1 MSAVGPAGGFR
12 RWCIGDRAGIGPA
25 AVPDLYE
32 SMSLPRP
39 LEPILLG
46 LVWLLTSALGIAE
59 VAIGV
64 DLIMAAYA
72 GLLRLFNV
80 IVEEYGREYWVGFN
94 VQTISAMLLGLIVIS
109 MSIVSGETYLRHHG
123 TRRARR
129 MAAVVVAVELVI
141 LLVGYF
147 FSPDAFVILGWV
159 AGSG

>member
-1 MSAVGPAGGFR
+1 
-12 RWCIGDRAGIGPA
+12 
-25 AVPDLYE
+25 
-32 SMSLPRP
+32 MSLPRF
-39 LEPILLG
+39 LEPLLLG

-64 DLIMAAYA
+64 DLVMAAYA

-94 VQTISAMLLGLIVIS
+94 VQTISAMILGIVVIA

-129 MAAVVVAVELVI
+129 MAVVIVAVELAI

-147 FSPDAFVILGWV
+147 FSSDAFVILGWV
-159 AGSG
+159 TGSG

>member
-1 MSAVGPAGGFR
+1 
-12 RWCIGDRAGIGPA
+12 
-25 AVPDLYE
+25 
-32 SMSLPRP
+32 MSLPRF
-39 LEPILLG
+39 LEPLLLG

-64 DLIMAAYA
+64 DLVMAAYA

-94 VQTISAMLLGLIVIS
+94 VQTISAMVLGIVVIG
-109 MSIVSGETYLRHHG
+109 MSIVSGETYLHHHG

-129 MAAVVVAVELVI
+129 MAAVVVAVELAI

-159 AGSG
+159 TGSG